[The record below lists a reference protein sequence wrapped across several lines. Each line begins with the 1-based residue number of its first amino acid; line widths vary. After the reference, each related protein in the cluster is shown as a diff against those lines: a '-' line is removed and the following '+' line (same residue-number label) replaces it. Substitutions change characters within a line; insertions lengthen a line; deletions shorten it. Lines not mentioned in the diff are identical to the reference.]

1 MNVNQNKKSNSFSI
15 IARIKSFS
23 YAFQGI
29 KTFFQTQHNA
39 WIHSFATIVVIV
51 LGYILKLSFY
61 EWCWIILA
69 IAFVFIT
76 EMLNT
81 ALEFLTDLVS
91 PEYHP
96 IAKKTKDVAA
106 GAVLLAALL
115 AIIIGL
121 IIFVP
126 KFYLSK

>member
-1 MNVNQNKKSNSFSI
+1 
-15 IARIKSFS
+15 
-23 YAFQGI
+23 
-29 KTFFQTQHNA
+29 
-39 WIHSFATIVVIV
+39 
-51 LGYILKLSFY
+51 
-61 EWCWIILA
+61 
-69 IAFVFIT
+69 
-76 EMLNT
+76 MLNT

-91 PEYHP
+91 PGYHP

-106 GAVLLAALL
+106 GAVLLAAIL